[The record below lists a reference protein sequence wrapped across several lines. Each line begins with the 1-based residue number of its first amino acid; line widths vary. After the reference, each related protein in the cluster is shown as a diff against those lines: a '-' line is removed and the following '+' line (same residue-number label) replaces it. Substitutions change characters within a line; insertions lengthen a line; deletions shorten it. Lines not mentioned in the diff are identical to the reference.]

1 MPPKR
6 KDGAGAVVP
15 AWPARQRE
23 DEEEVVCFIC
33 FDREDGGGRRRHG
46 RGAGRSK
53 EGRPKME
60 GRRGR
65 RMTVGFAGENHGQ
78 AEQGKRV
85 AEGRTCEL
93 CTPTLVSYRVVKIYI
108 YI

>member
-1 MPPKR
+1 
-6 KDGAGAVVP
+6 
-15 AWPARQRE
+15 
-23 DEEEVVCFIC
+23 
-33 FDREDGGGRRRHG
+33 
-46 RGAGRSK
+46 
-53 EGRPKME
+53 
-60 GRRGR
+60 
-65 RMTVGFAGENHGQ
+65 MTVGFAGENHGQ